1 MSLNPLAINE
11 HKYFFLAL
19 LTGVILGTAVTVSR
33 FAYLA
38 DASGIIVTLFRGIFM
53 VLVLGIG
60 LKLSGHRWPLPKRL
74 VPLAILNGVLM
85 GIMTFGNV
93 GAVEFISIGLAAL
106 LFFTFPIIIALLVM
120 AFRIEQVKAVK
131 LFAVV
136 IAFVGLA
143 IVMGVSIGAVDWRGP
158 VLSLS
163 AAIACALNA
172 VLFARYFRDINV
184 FITTFH
190 FSVYALITL
199 GVIGLIMTYTSFG
212 EARLPLT
219 LSGWLGALGVGVLQG
234 IGTPMYL
241 YTIIKIG
248 ALRTGVV
255 TNIQPLVSITQA
267 WGIFGEVLSVLQAL
281 GGCLVLVAIGVMQW
295 ADLREQAKQLE
306 NS

>member
-1 MSLNPLAINE
+1 M
-11 HKYFFLAL
+11 
-19 LTGVILGTAVTVSR
+19 TVSR
-33 FAYLA
+33 YAYLA
-38 DASGIIVTLFRGIFM
+38 DASGIIVTLFRGVFM
-53 VLVLGIG
+53 VIVLGIV
-60 LKLSGHRWPLPKRL
+60 LKVTGYRWPLPKRL
-74 VPLAILNGVLM
+74 VPLAILNGALM

-106 LFFTFPIIIALLVM
+106 LFFTFPIMIALLVM
-120 AFRIEQVKAVK
+120 AFGIEQVKPVK

-136 IAFVGLA
+136 LAFAGLA

-158 VLSLS
+158 ALSLS
-163 AAIACALNA
+163 AAAACALNA
-172 VLFARYFRDINV
+172 VLFARYFKDVNV

-199 GVIGLIMTYTSFG
+199 GLIGLFMTYTPFG

-219 LSGWLGALGVGVLQG
+219 MSGWLGAVGVGVLQG

-255 TNIQPLVSITQA
+255 TNVQPLVSITQA
-267 WGIFGEVLSVLQAL
+267 WGIFDELLSLLQAL
-281 GGCLVLVAIGVMQW
+281 GGCLVLAAIAVMQW
-295 ADLREQAKQLE
+295 ADLRDQASQLE
-306 NS
+306 NR